1 MKLYYER
8 RTADLEELLVDDVSL
23 LERMQLADGVRMI
36 ITVLR
41 IYLESFLLQ
50 YYTVIYNIVK

>member
-1 MKLYYER
+1 VKLYYER

-36 ITVLR
+36 ITVL
-41 IYLESFLLQ
+41 
-50 YYTVIYNIVK
+50 